1 MNYNNQRIEYEVFF
15 FSLLT
20 FIFLSSNNLL
30 TSEIIFTNQQF
41 INGSFQLDS
50 YYYLKDSI
58 IGAIVPKEK
67 LLSNAYLYL
76 DYHVG
81 DFEIAFRY
89 ESYQNPILGFDSR
102 FKGSGIAYRSINY
115 KGNFLS
121 ASVGNFYEQF
131 GSGMI
136 FRSYEERNLCI
147 DNSIDGFKVELYP
160 NEGITIKGLIG
171 KQRNF
176 WSISQSIIRGGDINI
191 ELGQL
196 FPNTFN
202 QWNLIIGSSVV
213 SRYQP
218 DLESF
223 YWLPENVLAFANRL
237 ELASSSFSLFLE
249 YAHKFND
256 PTTRNKYSY
265 NPGKGLNLN
274 FSYFFEGF
282 SFLLNLHRYDNL
294 EFRTEREAKGLEL
307 LLNYLPPVTK
317 QHIFSL
323 PSRYSHSTQGNGE
336 IGIQTEITY
345 TLPAKSLF
353 NDDYET
359 NLTIG
364 FSRINSLDTNQ
375 IDEFKYKANFPGIGK
390 TIFYQDINFDVRKR
404 FSNDFECEFSAIH
417 LIYNK
422 DVLRNEGSPLYGKV
436 KSFTLAFEANYQ
448 FNKRNSLRLE
458 LQNMWAKNDSAVTKD
473 DTENGNWFGFLAEYS
488 IAPSWYFSFLDQYN
502 YGNQNEELRKHYLK
516 FVITYIQR
524 LTRISLA
531 FGKDPGGILCVGGVC
546 RTLPTSYGFSL
557 SITSSI

>member
-1 MNYNNQRIEYEVFF
+1 MNFNNQRIEYEIFF

-20 FIFLSSNNLL
+20 FTFLSSNNLL
-30 TSEIIFTNQQF
+30 TSENISINQQF
-41 INGSFQLDS
+41 SGSFQLDS
-50 YYYLKDSI
+50 YYYIKDSI

-76 DYHVG
+76 NYQVG
-81 DFEIAFRY
+81 NFEVALRY
-89 ESYQNPILGFDSR
+89 ESYQNPILGFDPR
-102 FKGSGIAYRSINY
+102 FKGSSIAYRSINY
-115 KGNFLS
+115 KGDFLS
-121 ASVGNFYEQF
+121 ISVGNFYEQF

-136 FRSYEERNLCI
+136 FRSYEERNLGI
-147 DNSIDGFKVELYP
+147 DCSIDGFKAELYP
-160 NEGITIKGLIG
+160 SKGITIKGLIG

-176 WSISQSIIRGGDINI
+176 WSLSQSIIRGGDINI

-202 QWNLIIGSSVV
+202 QWNLILGSSVV
-213 SRYQP
+213 SRFQP

-223 YWLPENVLAFANRL
+223 YRLPENVLAFANRM
-237 ELASSSFSLFLE
+237 ELATSSFSLFLE

-265 NPGKGLNLN
+265 NPGNGLNLN
-274 FSYFFEGF
+274 FSYFSEGF
-282 SFLLNLHRYDNL
+282 SLLLNLHRYDNL
-294 EFRTEREAKGLEL
+294 EFRTDREAKGLEL

-323 PSRYSHSTQGNGE
+323 PSRYPHSTQGNGE
-336 IGIQTEITY
+336 IGLQTEITY

-359 NLTIG
+359 NFTIG

-375 IDEFKYKANFPGIGK
+375 IDEFKYNTNFPGIGK
-390 TIFYQDINFDVRKR
+390 TIFYQDINFDLRKR
-404 FSNDFECEFSAIH
+404 FSDDFECEFSAIH

-436 KSFTLAFEANYQ
+436 KSFTLAFETNYQ
-448 FNKRNSLRLE
+448 LNKRNYLRLE
-458 LQNMWAKNDSAVTKD
+458 FQNMWAKNDSAVTKD
-473 DTENGNWFGFLAEYS
+473 DAENGNWFGFLAEYS
-488 IAPSWYFSFLDQYN
+488 IAPSWYISGLDQYN
-502 YGNQNEELRKHYLK
+502 YGNQNEELRKHYIK
-516 FVITYIQR
+516 FVITYIQKQ
-524 LTRISLA
+524 TRISLA

-557 SITSSI
+557 SITSSF